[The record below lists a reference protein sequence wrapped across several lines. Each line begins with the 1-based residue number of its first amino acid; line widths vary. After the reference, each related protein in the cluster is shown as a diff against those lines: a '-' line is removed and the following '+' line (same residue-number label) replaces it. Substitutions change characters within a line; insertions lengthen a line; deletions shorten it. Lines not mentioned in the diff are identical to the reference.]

1 LTLLIGDV
9 GAHEDV
15 PLMHVEPCTPFI
27 HNVHGSPPVKA
38 EEQHRA
44 GNGMPSEGQNLPY
57 VLPYWERQTVVLVGI
72 QDHTAGPAQ
81 STSVTPIFD
90 VAAATLP
97 FYPFSCAVV
106 RLRRMAHC
114 WRILLNPLNGVKL
127 LAAERL
133 LIVRNE
139 RHEYGHEAS
148 P

>member
-1 LTLLIGDV
+1 MLNGISHRLPPSRGTVNFILAQLYIGV
-9 GAHEDV
+9 N
-15 PLMHVEPCTPFI
+15 M
-27 HNVHGSPPVKA
+27 
-38 EEQHRA
+38 
-44 GNGMPSEGQNLPY
+44 
-57 VLPYWERQTVVLVGI
+57 VLVGI

-133 LIVRNE
+133 LILRNE